1 MKQVPVQVLHPV
13 GQKHTGI
20 PGIRSMWSALLAALL
35 LLGSLLA
42 LNATWGTAAPSFVP
56 AAAMGL
62 VGVFSG
68 AAAYLLR
75 KRFAAAG
82 FLWVLP
88 WPVLLAVT
96 GLAAPWAGLK
106 TWLNGMI
113 GRWNLK
119 HDGGVLLF
127 EGSADARTTL
137 AFTLVAALLCGQL
150 AWLAASRRKGAFAG
164 LWCVCWMAVQ
174 LIGVGS
180 SPLACALLLAGTIG
194 VCVSSADQPATVAAA
209 NTTVVMTALLI
220 LAAVLLPQGELSQIR
235 TLREDTQQGVWE
247 LRYGQD
253 TLPAGDLYCADM
265 LLESSDDM
273 LTVTTEQEKALY
285 LRAFTGGV
293 LNRTCGWW
301 EILPDSA
308 YSGEYAGL
316 LDWLD
321 SQGFDPFTQV
331 AQYYA
336 LGDAAPETNTLT
348 IQVKNAN
355 RAYWYAPATLT
366 DTGRAREWK
375 DSSLETS
382 GFFGKRNY
390 TMTEVSDA
398 RPAELTVAADW
409 VENPTTDDQRRY
421 AEAEAV
427 YRNFVY
433 DRYTALDED
442 MYAMMQRTFW
452 DGYDSESD
460 GVYSAISRVRRVLA
474 DTANY
479 DPYPTAAPD
488 GVDPVEYFLSGAG
501 TGNAVQYATATVLA
515 LRAHGIPAR
524 YAEGYYLSADAS
536 APGTVTL
543 TGKDAHAWAEVY
555 FDGVGWLP
563 LDTTPGHYFEAVA
576 LQQMVG
582 MPDAVR
588 KTAALQENNT
598 DAAQIT
604 GNGTMEGDTGLLPE
618 ALKDTT
624 LALLGIAALLLLF
637 LALLVAAA
645 EIWRAVRIRRV
656 ERAYRRADP
665 MRRAEMIEHQLFAL
679 LQAEEIDT
687 TLGYETQ
694 AVDARVAEKF
704 EKVKPGEF
712 ARTCALLERCVYGGQ
727 APDAR
732 EERALSS
739 FLWKLIRSRPKHT
752 LLQNLKRRY
761 RRI

>member
-1 MKQVPVQVLHPV
+1 MKQVPVQALQPV
-13 GQKHTGI
+13 GQKHR
-20 PGIRSMWSALLAALL
+20 GIRSAWSALLAALL

-42 LNATWGTAAPSFVP
+42 LGATWGEAAPAFLP
-56 AAAMGL
+56 AALLGL
-62 VGVFSG
+62 VGVLSG

-75 KRFAAAG
+75 PRFAAAG

-88 WPVLLAVT
+88 WPLLLVFT
-96 GLAAPWAGLK
+96 GLAAPWAGAK

-113 GRWNLK
+113 SRWNTQ
-119 HDGGVLLF
+119 HNGGVLLF
-127 EGSADARTTL
+127 AGNAAAGTTL
-137 AFTLVAALLCGQL
+137 AFTLVMALLCGQL
-150 AWLAASRRKGAFAG
+150 AWLTASRRKGGFAAV
-164 LWCVCWMAVQ
+164 WCICWLAIQ

-180 SPLACALLLAGTIG
+180 SPLACALLLAGTVG
-194 VCVSSADQPATVAAA
+194 VCTAPANQPATVGTAT
-209 NTTVVMTALLI
+209 NTVLMTALFC
-220 LAAVLLPQGELSQIR
+220 LAAVLLPQGELPQIR
-235 TLREDTQQGVWE
+235 TLREETQQSVWE

-265 LLESSDDM
+265 LLSSSDDM
-273 LTVTTEQEKALY
+273 LTVTTEQEKTLY
-285 LRAFTGGV
+285 LRAYTGGE
-293 LNRTCGWW
+293 LDRTYGWW
-301 EILPDSA
+301 NILPDSA

-316 LDWLD
+316 MDWLEQ
-321 SQGFDPFTQV
+321 QGFDPFTQP

-336 LGDAAPETNTLT
+336 LCNETPEENTVT
-348 IQVKNAN
+348 VQVENAN

-366 DTGRAREWK
+366 DTGKARKWQ
-375 DSSLETS
+375 DSCLETR
-382 GFFGKRNY
+382 GPFGKTSY
-390 TMTEVSDA
+390 TMTEISDA

-409 VENPTTDDQRRY
+409 VAAPETDDQRRY

-427 YRNFVY
+427 YRQFVY
-433 DRYTALDED
+433 DRYTTVDED
-442 MYAMMQRTFW
+442 LYNLMQRCFW
-452 DGYDSESD
+452 DDYNSESD
-460 GVYSAISRVRRVLA
+460 GVYSAITQVRRVLA
-474 DTANY
+474 AHAVY
-479 DPYPTAAPD
+479 DPNPDAAPD
-488 GVDPVEYFLSGAG
+488 GEDPVEYFLTGEG
-501 TGNAVQYATATVLA
+501 TGNAVQYATVTVLA

-524 YAEGYYLSADAS
+524 YAEGYYLSADDS

-543 TGKDAHAWAEVY
+543 TGQDAHAWAEVY

-563 LDTTPGHYFEAVA
+563 LDTTPGHYYEAIT
-576 LQQMVG
+576 LQQMVA

-604 GNGTMEGDTGLLPE
+604 GNGGTESSTTLLPE

-624 LALLGIAALLLLF
+624 LALLGIAALLLLL
-637 LALLVAAA
+637 LALLIALA

-656 ERAYRRADP
+656 ERAYNRADA

-679 LQAEEIDT
+679 LRAEEIDS
-687 TLGYETQ
+687 TLGYETA

-712 ARTCALLERCVYGGQ
+712 ARACALLERCVYGGQ

>member
-1 MKQVPVQVLHPV
+1 MKQVPVQALRPV
-13 GQKHTGI
+13 GQNYT
-20 PGIRSMWSALLAALL
+20 GIRSAWSALLAAML

-42 LNATWGTAAPSFVP
+42 LGATWGTAAPAFAP
-56 AAAMGL
+56 IAAMGL
-62 VGVFSG
+62 VGVLSG
-68 AAAYLLR
+68 AAANLLR
-75 KRFAAAG
+75 PRFAAAG
-82 FLWVLP
+82 FLWGLP
-88 WPVLLAVT
+88 WPLLLAFT

-127 EGSADARTTL
+127 AGSAAAGTTL

-150 AWLAASRRKGAFAG
+150 AWLMASRRKSGFAA
-164 LWCVCWMAVQ
+164 LWCVCWLAVQ

-194 VCVSSADQPATVAAA
+194 VCVAPAGQPATIGAVNVTVAM
-209 NTTVVMTALLI
+209 TVLLI
-220 LAAVLLPQGELSQIR
+220 LAAWLLPQGELAQIR
-235 TLREDTQQGVWE
+235 TLREDAQQGVWE
-247 LRYGQD
+247 LRYGSD
-253 TLPAGDLYCADM
+253 TLPAGELDIANE
-265 LLESSDDM
+265 LLASSDDM
-273 LTVTTEQEKALY
+273 LTVTTGQEKALY
-285 LRAFTGGV
+285 LRAFTGSV
-293 LNRTCGWW
+293 FDRANRWW
-301 EILPDSA
+301 DILPDSA

-316 LDWLD
+316 LDWLH

-331 AQYYA
+331 ARYYA
-336 LGDAAPETNTLT
+336 LGDSAPEANPLT
-348 IQVKNAN
+348 VKVQKAN

-366 DTGRAREWK
+366 DTGKAREWK
-375 DSSLETS
+375 DSCLETS
-382 GFFGKRNY
+382 GPFGQRNY

-398 RPAELTVAADW
+398 RPAELTVAEDW
-409 VENPTTDDQRRY
+409 VAAPETDDQRRY

-427 YRNFVY
+427 YRAFVY
-433 DRYTALDED
+433 DRYTAVDADYYDL
-442 MYAMMQRTFW
+442 MQQYFW
-452 DGYDSESD
+452 KDYDSESD

-474 DTANY
+474 DYAVYN
-479 DPYPTAAPD
+479 DAPEAAPE
-488 GVDPVEYFLSGAG
+488 GADPVEYFLSGKG
-501 TGNAVQYATATVLA
+501 TGNAVQYATVTVLA

-576 LQQMVG
+576 LQQMVAK
-582 MPDAVR
+582 PDAVR
-588 KTAALQENNT
+588 KTAALQENST

-604 GNGTMEGDTGLLPE
+604 GDGTVQSNTGLMPE

-624 LALLGIAALLLLF
+624 LALLGMAALLLLV

-645 EIWRAVRIRRV
+645 EIWRAVRIRHV
-656 ERAYRRADP
+656 ERAYLRASP
-665 MRRAEMIEHQLFAL
+665 MRRAEMMEHQLFAL
-679 LQAEEIDT
+679 LQAEEIDS
-687 TLGYETQ
+687 TLGYETA
-694 AVDARVAEKF
+694 AVDARVAAKF
-704 EKVKPGEF
+704 ERVKPGEF

-752 LLQNLKRRY
+752 LIQNLKRRY